1 MWNKRIFN
9 KTWVDMVHRV
19 AQKYNDETGEVEAV
33 KNNNVYNSQMT
44 KQNYLQRWLPATK
57 ETQIAEHLT
66 NAVFEANQEM
76 YGYDVWFKPGMIQY
90 TTYDYANQGDFPWH
104 SDSFMFGKPTTQ
116 KLTIIVGLTDKNN
129 YEGGMFEIMNSNL
142 IQLKIDLGQ
151 VLVFPSFNCH
161 RVTPVTKGTRR
172 TLVTWYS
179 GPMWR

>member
-66 NAVFEANQEM
+66 NAVF
-76 YGYDVWFKPGMIQY
+76 
-90 TTYDYANQGDFPWH
+90 
-104 SDSFMFGKPTTQ
+104 
-116 KLTIIVGLTDKNN
+116 
-129 YEGGMFEIMNSNL
+129 
-142 IQLKIDLGQ
+142 
-151 VLVFPSFNCH
+151 
-161 RVTPVTKGTRR
+161 
-172 TLVTWYS
+172 
-179 GPMWR
+179 